1 MSRNTVKEE
10 YCPVARSVDLL
21 GDRWSLLIVR
31 NAFDGMTRF
40 GDFQRSLGVAR
51 NILSDRLRKLV
62 EAEILTLQGA
72 SDGTAYQEYVLTDKG
87 ERLFPVIVALR
98 QWGEQNLFAQ
108 GERHSLL
115 VDRRTGRPVPLWR
128 QQRMT
133 ALRCCRWIRKCR
145 RSNESLRLITA
156 YRLLNRPGDD
166 LRLAHHRHVACRHL
180 GGFRMDRLRHR
191 PFKIG
196 VDHSVILADHIPAR
210 FIMPRRVG
218 DLFTKRLGL
227 NWPLRGCN
235 GVFECLASRQARSP
249 F

>member
-115 VDRRTGRPVPLWR
+115 IDRRTGRPVPC
-128 QQRMT
+128 MAPAAHDGT
-133 ALRCCRWIRKCR
+133 ALLPVDT
-145 RSNESLRLITA
+145 E
-156 YRLLNRPGDD
+156 
-166 LRLAHHRHVACRHL
+166 VQ
-180 GGFRMDRLRHR
+180 
-191 PFKIG
+191 KI
-196 VDHSVILADHIPAR
+196 
-210 FIMPRRVG
+210 
-218 DLFTKRLGL
+218 
-227 NWPLRGCN
+227 
-235 GVFECLASRQARSP
+235 E
-249 F
+249 